1 MKAVDPSSF
10 LMKEI
15 IMSLYETLGM
25 LVLIMA
31 AGAYVM
37 YFVFRNE
44 ANGGCQCHDCQ
55 SHRDDKRYL

>member
-1 MKAVDPSSF
+1 MT
-10 LMKEI
+10 
-15 IMSLYETLGM
+15 LYETLGL

-44 ANGGCQCHDCQ
+44 VNGGCQCHDCQ